1 MSSRLEPNPTS
12 PKSILWRTF
21 HSHPDSIGEGYFEH
35 MRAALGYS
43 ATLTVAAAAA
53 LLHAL
58 VPCLCQT
65 TARNRIESLH
75 DKLQKR
81 VPISGTTKD

>member
-1 MSSRLEPNPTS
+1 MSGRLEPTPTS
-12 PKSILWRTF
+12 PKGILWRTF
-21 HSHPDSIGEGYFEH
+21 RSHPDSIGEGYFEH

-65 TARNRIESLH
+65 TARTKIESLH
-75 DKLQKR
+75 DKLQRR
-81 VPISGTTKD
+81 VSASDINQD